1 MKNLDQRGEGEVG
14 WVVAGVVLLLL
25 VVAGSMV
32 GCPQY
37 NVYEQRQ
44 EGEAELAKASYSKQ
58 VAVQEA
64 TAKNEAASMLASA
77 EITRA
82 YGVAKAN
89 EIIGKSLEGNEA
101 YLRYL
106 WISEMKE
113 TQNQIIYLPTEAGL
127 PVLEADRLANKPQV
141 KPVN

>member
-1 MKNLDQRGEGEVG
+1 MNGNAIG
-14 WVVAGVVLLLL
+14 WSVAGIFGLL
-25 VVAGSMV
+25 VLIAVSMA
-32 GCPQY
+32 GCPMY

-127 PVLEADRLANKPQV
+127 PVLEANRFKNQPSKP
-141 KPVN
+141 